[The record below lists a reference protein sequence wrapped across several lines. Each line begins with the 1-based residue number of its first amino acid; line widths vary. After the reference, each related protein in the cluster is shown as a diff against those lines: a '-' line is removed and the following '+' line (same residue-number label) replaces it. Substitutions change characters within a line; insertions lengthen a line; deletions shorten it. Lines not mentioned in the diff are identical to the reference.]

1 MHYLRRLQK
10 RVDKSHPGLGKTIA
24 FATICI
30 KARKCLI
37 IIAPAGTG
45 KSTITNFIIS
55 QHPEAMRIDAISEAG
70 LSMQQEEFKGF
81 KGLVVID
88 DMGKLGS
95 WYRRMHSL
103 IALSELCYSHYV
115 RSYMYGNPIEI
126 SDYHGSAVFNAQP
139 AIMSSLIASDE
150 WEVVLQDKTVR
161 YYHLYRPKAARNYP
175 PQVGLDWGLDFDL
188 VATSHSRGTLWKRL
202 VSIAQVQWSDARV
215 IEHLED
221 LLRATAALDGRR
233 EVLIRDYLLL
243 LELIRPLTLEK
254 YLINKMSFEAGR
266 IFDSNLL
273 AVMIEF
279 ATWGNLS
286 LNQLARDYKVR
297 PQRAIELL
305 QTMGSAWVGS
315 SFRSQT
321 IKPSP
326 EMVHILKEAGVKW

>member
-1 MHYLRRLQK
+1 VHYLRRLQRK
-10 RVDKSHPGLGKTIA
+10 VDRSHPGLGKAIA
-24 FATICI
+24 FAAICI

-45 KSTITNFIIS
+45 KSTITNFIAS

-70 LSMQQEEFKGF
+70 LSMQQAEFGGF
-81 KGLVVID
+81 RGLVVID

-95 WYRRMHSL
+95 WYRRIHTL

-115 RSYMYGNPIEI
+115 RSFMYGNPIEI
-126 SDYHGSAVFNAQP
+126 SDFHGSAVFNAQP

-161 YYHLYRPKAARNYP
+161 YYHLYRPKVARNYP

-188 VATSHSRGTLWKRL
+188 VATPHSRRKLWKKL

-233 EVLIRDYLLL
+233 EVLQQDYLLL
-243 LELIRPLTLEK
+243 LDLMRPMIIEK
-254 YLINKMSFEAGR
+254 YLINKMSFESGR

-273 AVMIEF
+273 VVMIEF

-286 LNQLARDYKVR
+286 LNQLAKDYKIR

-305 QTMGSAWVGS
+305 QAMGSAWVGS
-315 SFRSQT
+315 SFRSQVM
-321 IKPSP
+321 KPSP
-326 EMVHILKEAGVKW
+326 EMVHILREAGVK